1 MMANKDKKG
10 NLVKCNEEFDKERR
24 NAQEEASEAQRQD
37 YVSAV
42 IAAAIGC
49 DEQQECIRWEKQ
61 SIWTTLIHCWSIC
74 TQHAW

>member
-1 MMANKDKKG
+1 MANKDKKG

-24 NAQEEASEAQRQD
+24 NAQKED

-49 DEQQECIRWEKQ
+49 DE
-61 SIWTTLIHCWSIC
+61 
-74 TQHAW
+74 

>member
-24 NAQEEASEAQRQD
+24 NAQEEASERED

-49 DEQQECIRWEKQ
+49 DE
-61 SIWTTLIHCWSIC
+61 
-74 TQHAW
+74 

>member
-10 NLVKCNEEFDKERR
+10 KLVKCNEEFEKERR
-24 NAQEEASEAQRQD
+24 NAQEEASEAQRED

-49 DEQQECIRWEKQ
+49 DE
-61 SIWTTLIHCWSIC
+61 
-74 TQHAW
+74 

>member
-24 NAQEEASEAQRQD
+24 NAQEEASEAQRED

-42 IAAAIGC
+42 IAAASNPAHHGRC
-49 DEQQECIRWEKQ
+49 DLLYLPRKWKG
-61 SIWTTLIHCWSIC
+61 SL
-74 TQHAW
+74 